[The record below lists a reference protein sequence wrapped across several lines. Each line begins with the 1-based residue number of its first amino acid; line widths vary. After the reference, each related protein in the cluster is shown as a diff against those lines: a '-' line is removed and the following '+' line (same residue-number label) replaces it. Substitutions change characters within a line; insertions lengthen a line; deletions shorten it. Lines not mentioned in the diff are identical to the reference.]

1 MPPHRDMSL
10 TMDML
15 DMAMDTT
22 LARGLPMLMLMP
34 TTVTLMLMLLF
45 PSAQALVLTQSLRV
59 LMLPLRDMPLTMLG
73 MLAMAMVD
81 TMVTTWARGLLM
93 LMLMFPSAQALV
105 LTQSPRVLML
115 PLRDMPLTMLGML
128 AMAMVDTMVTTWARG
143 LLMLMLMP
151 TTVTL

>member
-45 PSAQALVLTQSLRV
+45 PSAQALVLTQS
-59 LMLPLRDMPLTMLG
+59 
-73 MLAMAMVD
+73 
-81 TMVTTWARGLLM
+81 
-93 LMLMFPSAQALV
+93 
-105 LTQSPRVLML
+105 PRVLML

-143 LLMLMLMP
+143 LLMLML
-151 TTVTL
+151 TTVTLMLMLVFPSAQALVLTQSPRVLMLPLRDMPLTMLGMLAMAMEVTTLASEL